1 MIGDGRL
8 CLCTPYK
15 PTAGFS
21 VPNAMGRNKL
31 IYALSQAT
39 FVVAADLEKGGTWA
53 GAVEALKAGTTP
65 VLVWT
70 GEDAGAGNSTL
81 VDRGATGI
89 ATIDDLFPLPAP
101 ADRDGA
107 APTDQLA
114 MDV

>member
-1 MIGDGRL
+1 MIGEGRL

-53 GAVEALKAGTTP
+53 GAVEALKAGATP
-65 VLVWT
+65 VLAWT
-70 GEDAGAGNSTL
+70 GEHAGPGNAKL
-81 VDRGATGI
+81 VDRGAAGI
-89 ATIDDLFPLPAP
+89 AKIDDLFPLPAV
-101 ADRDGA
+101 ARRDAA